1 MRLYQIYLILI
12 NFAAFLMMGI
22 DKKRAQRHRWRIP
35 ERILFLMALLGGSAG
50 SVLGMWLFWHK
61 TRNKLF
67 AVGLPVLLL
76 LQILLGVL
84 IANWVK

>member
-1 MRLYQIYLILI
+1 MKLYQIYLIFI

-22 DKKRAQRHRWRIP
+22 DKNRARRHRWRIP
-35 ERILFLMALLGGSAG
+35 ERILFLAALLGGSAG